1 MRFGL
6 QLSIATG
13 LSLPSSNDCLRSR
26 NQSLQTQLLQE
37 AFLYRNSG
45 KVSDLM
51 LETHMAADY
60 DSSKT
65 TYKHKRHL
73 TMISGAPPMCKILDA
88 KPRAPKPQVLQPKTL
103 AKPRS
108 SRSPFALKATL
119 KGTLKPSPGPNA
131 SPARDPGLQDNRHI

>member
-1 MRFGL
+1 ML
-6 QLSIATG
+6 LASLYHQVTIACAPGTRACKPN
-13 LSLPSSNDCLRSR
+13 SFRKPSC
-26 NQSLQTQLLQE
+26 TE
-37 AFLYRNSG
+37 TPEKYH
-45 KVSDLM
+45 LM